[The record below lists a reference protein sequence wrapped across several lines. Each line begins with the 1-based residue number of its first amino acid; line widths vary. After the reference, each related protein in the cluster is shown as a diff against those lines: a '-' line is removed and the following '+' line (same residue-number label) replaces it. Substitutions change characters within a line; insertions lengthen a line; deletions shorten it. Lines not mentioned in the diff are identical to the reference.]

1 MVGRRTH
8 RITLHGMR
16 STLRFRAARGV
27 LRLGIAAIL
36 PIRAAGLESVPR
48 GPYLVSCNHLNW
60 VDPFVLIA
68 ALPGRPSLHFLGR
81 GSAIHNRLWKRWI
94 LYLLGDIVIPVETGE
109 IAHLSDAVGRAL
121 RDGQAVGI
129 FPEGHLGPAE
139 GELQPLRKGV
149 AHFAAEGSVPVV
161 PAALSGTHE
170 LSAGK
175 THPARAGASD
185 PPERGPGRRPGRHR
199 AGDASGPAG
208 VQGSPGAEALALA
221 HDTPQVSGHRRPAAL
236 RRSARRE
243 RGRSA
248 RGAWAGPEHPA
259 ARPRG
264 SAR

>member
-170 LSAGK
+170 LWRGK
-175 THPARAGASD
+175 HIRLALGPPIHPSGDLDADLAAI
-185 PPERGPGRRPGRHR
+185 ERGMRAVLPAYREAPGPRPW
-199 AGDASGPAG
+199 PW
-208 VQGSPGAEALALA
+208 LTTL
-221 HDTPQVSGHRRPAAL
+221 L
-236 RRSARRE
+236 K
-243 RGRSA
+243 
-248 RGAWAGPEHPA
+248 
-259 ARPRG
+259 
-264 SAR
+264 